1 MTTPDRPTIK
11 RPSARKIGLVAA
23 LAGLMLALTGCGV
36 AGGGEVNG
44 EANLHTPDLSS
55 VSFFGGALTGRALL
69 ALGFIVCLAGLVFG
83 LVTFLRLR
91 NLPVHKSMRE
101 VSELIWE
108 TCK

>member
-1 MTTPDRPTIK
+1 M
-11 RPSARKIGLVAA
+11 LV
-23 LAGLMLALTGCGV
+23 LTGCGP

-44 EANLHTPDLSS
+44 EANLKTPDLSS
-55 VSFFGGALTGRALL
+55 VSYFGGALNGRALL
-69 ALGFIVCLAGLVFG
+69 ALGFIVCVAGLIFG

-108 TCK
+108 T